1 MENEANTPS
10 GTGYTTDEAT
20 LAISAILDSE
30 TSTPVEAVVESDETT
45 SDDDLIDTFEASDDQ
60 PETESELVEI
70 EDEAEAETTP
80 YDKPTEVTDDYE
92 FDLPEIG
99 KVTAGEL
106 KRGYLRQAD
115 YTRKTQEVSRTKAEL
130 DATIYGFNDRA
141 LEELNKVKQQVAIQ
155 FQYHQPDWE
164 TLQQEDPYAFAEKRM
179 EWDKR
184 QDLVRQL
191 EAFEQQTRDN
201 QVAFEKKKFET
212 DQATARDYLSSKYPE
227 FQSKETAAPVIKEMV
242 GTLKEF
248 GFPREEIEGVAD
260 GRILE
265 VIYWAAKGRAAATK
279 AESAKKVLADTP
291 KVTPVKTNTNQ
302 PRTSYSSLRQQF
314 DNDRS
319 NMDVATALISKLL

>member
-10 GTGYTTDEAT
+10 GTGYTTEEAT

-30 TSTPVEAVVESDETT
+30 TPTPVEAVVETDETT
-45 SDDDLIDTFEASDDQ
+45 SDDYVTEEIEARDEQ
-60 PETESELVEI
+60 PEMDSEHVEI
-70 EDEAEAETTP
+70 DEDAELETTT
-80 YDKPTEVTDDYE
+80 DEKPTEVTDDYE

-130 DATIYGFNDRA
+130 DATIYGFNEKA
-141 LEELNKVKQQVAIQ
+141 LAELETVKKNLAIE
-155 FQYHQPDWE
+155 FKYNQPDWG
-164 TLQQEDPYAFAEKRM
+164 TLLQENPYEFAEKRM

-184 QDLVRQL
+184 EQIVQQL
-191 EAFEQQTRDN
+191 HAYEVQTREN
-201 QVAFEKKKFET
+201 QIAFEKQKFET
-212 DQATARDYLSSKYPE
+212 DQAAARDYLSSKYSE
-227 FQSKETAAPVIKEMV
+227 FQSKETAAPIMKEMV

-248 GFPREEIEGVAD
+248 GFSREEIESVAD

-265 VIYWAAKGRAAATK
+265 AIYWAAKGRAASTK

-314 DNDRS
+314 NADPS